1 MQKAEYARMRD
12 LEDHYWWFVSR
23 RRLALNL
30 LDRFSTTGPTLDVGC
45 GTGAVLAEL
54 QKQGEAFGVDLSGT
68 ALEFAAERGLVNLV
82 KADAQA
88 LPFVGETFQSVVS
101 LDTLEHVPDD
111 QAAAREI
118 ARILKPGG
126 VAVINVP
133 AFRWLWGP
141 HDVALMHC
149 RRYTRRQLK
158 DLLEGAGLKVEKA
171 SYGVFFL
178 FPVVGLIRIAD
189 RVGRR
194 KPEVVLPPVQAW
206 LNRLL
211 TSLMSLEE
219 KVIPGVGLPWGSS
232 VVAIARKPLPGP
244 PNR

>member
-23 RRLALNL
+23 RRLALSML
-30 LDRFSTTGPTLDVGC
+30 KRFSAPGPALDVGC
-45 GTGAVLAEL
+45 GTGAVLSEL
-54 QKQGEAFGVDLSGT
+54 QKSGEAVGVDLSGT
-68 ALEFAAERGLVNLV
+68 ALEYAAERGLANLV

-88 LPFVGETFQSVVS
+88 LPFATGAFQSIVS

-111 QAAAREI
+111 KAAAREI
-118 ARILKPGG
+118 ARVLRPGG

-149 RRYTRRQLK
+149 RRYTRKELVQ
-158 DLLEGAGLKVEKA
+158 LLEGAGLRIEKA

-178 FPVVGLIRIAD
+178 FPVVLVIRLAD
-189 RVGRR
+189 RLGRR
-194 KPEVVLPPVQAW
+194 KPEVVLPPVPDW
-206 LNRLL
+206 FNRVL

-219 KVIPGVGLPWGSS
+219 RAIPSLGLPWGSS
-232 VVAIARKPLPGP
+232 VVAIARKPE
-244 PNR
+244 